1 MATLAGIACLD
12 IIFWSFATTSLV
24 IKVNK
29 TKENNFNNFPILF
42 GAISSLFR
50 KSKKA

>member
-12 IIFWSFATTSLV
+12 IFWSFATTSLV

-42 GAISSLFR
+42 DTISSLFR